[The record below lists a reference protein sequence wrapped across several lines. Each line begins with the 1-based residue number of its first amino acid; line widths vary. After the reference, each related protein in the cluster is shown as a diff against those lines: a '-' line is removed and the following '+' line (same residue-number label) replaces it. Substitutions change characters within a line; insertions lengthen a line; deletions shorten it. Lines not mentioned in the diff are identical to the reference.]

1 MSDIKVTVTTPGD
14 IGKIAVTDGTKVAAT
29 VGNGGTVSVS
39 LGSVGPSTP
48 TVISGTLAINSVTT
62 LAAGSQAYVK
72 NDLGTAFAAKLDI
85 GIPAGP
91 ATSVTVG
98 KVTTLAAGSSATV
111 TGTTDGGSLSLAFG
125 IPAGAAGSNGS
136 NGTTP
141 TITVS
146 ATTLAA
152 GSSATVTATPSDN
165 GSKVALAF
173 GIPRGA
179 DGADGAGGGA
189 SLSNTTPLALG
200 TASAGVS
207 TTASRSD
214 HVHAVPVISYANLT
228 NVPST
233 FAPSTHTSAAISD
246 FATAAAAAAPVQ
258 TVAGRTGNVV
268 ISTSD
273 IDGLADALA
282 SVNVDVIDGGDY
294 VGVVVEPT
302 PTITITAQPQGFT
315 GTVGTASAQ
324 TGALPSGSWNSAN
337 FSYGNDLYWLT
348 SSNSSSGD
356 YYAVS
361 PDGLNWTKRYGL
373 NRPGLWNAAVHGGG
387 KIAITNGSHLQVSSN
402 GTTWTE
408 SAVSGKVF
416 FANGKWF
423 RYAGPTSVAS
433 ASGWNS
439 LTLYQSDD
447 LASWTTAG
455 TVSKT
460 FTNGSITHYHK
471 PANGTLSGI
480 VYFGGKYIA
489 FFDEDSDTRFRSGDN
504 TYVAGFP
511 WVFTS
516 SDLSTWTAV
525 LGGPVE
531 TGWVNDFYQS
541 TANSGFRLQWSN
553 PRIIN
558 SQLLVDTKASSSG
571 GKAFARTSDGT
582 TWATQ
587 SNFNSQSGNQYY
599 SVAHG
604 NGVYVMPAGAKIYSS
619 ANATTWVE
627 RTNPTQA
634 GFNVAFFVD
643 GNFWL
648 ISRDSTSS
656 VALRSSNGVDWTAV
670 TGLPSID
677 ATYLVQ
683 NGSALV
689 GANVGTATQYVRLSL
704 SGSAVQATFLVSA
717 FFGSA
722 TVSYQWQLSTDAGS
736 TWANISGAT
745 LPTLSFSAT
754 VADNGKR
761 YRCVLSATG
770 ASSVTTNSATLTVT

>member
-1 MSDIKVTVTTPGD
+1 MSEINVTVTNAG
-14 IGKIAVTDGTKVAAT
+14 AAKVAVSGGSTVNAT
-29 VGNGGTVSVS
+29 VGNGGAVNVSTGTISPGNATVV
-39 LGSVGPSTP
+39 
-48 TVISGTLAINSVTT
+48 SGTLSINSVTT
-62 LAAGSQAYVK
+62 LAAGSQAFVK
-72 NDLGTAFAAKLDI
+72 NDLGTAYAAKLDI

-91 ATSVTVG
+91 ATNVTVG
-98 KVTTLAAGSSATV
+98 KTTTLAAGSSATV
-111 TGTTDGGSLSLAFG
+111 TGTTDGGNLSLAFG
-125 IPAGAAGSNGS
+125 IPAGAAGSNGT
-136 NGTTP
+136 NGATP
-141 TITVS
+141 TITAS
-146 ATTLAA
+146 ITTLSA
-152 GSSATVTATPSDN
+152 GSSATVTATPSDG

-179 DGADGAGGGA
+179 DGSGGGA
-189 SLSNTTPLALG
+189 SLSDATPSALG
-200 TASAGVS
+200 TASAGTS
-207 TTASRSD
+207 STASRSD
-214 HVHAVPVISYANLT
+214 HVHAVPTISYANLT

-233 FAPSTHTSAAISD
+233 FAPSTHPHTSAAITD

-258 TVAGRTGNVV
+258 SVAGRTGDVV
-268 ISTSD
+268 IAASD

-282 SVNVDVIDGGDY
+282 SVNVDSIDGGDY
-294 VGVVVEPT
+294 VGVVVVPT
-302 PTITITAQPQGFT
+302 PSITITAQPQGFS

-348 SSNSSSGD
+348 SYNSSSGD

-361 PDGLNWTKRYGL
+361 SDGLSWTKRYGL

-387 KIAITNGSHLQVSSN
+387 RIAITNGSHLQVSSN

-423 RYAGPTSVAS
+423 RYAGPASVSS
-433 ASGWNS
+433 ASNWNS

-447 LASWTTAG
+447 LASWSTAG

-460 FTNGSITHYHK
+460 FTSGSFTNYHK

-489 FFDEDSDTRFRSGDN
+489 FFDEASDTRFRSGDN
-504 TYVAGFP
+504 TYIAGFP

-516 SDLSTWTAV
+516 TDLSTWTAV

-531 TGWVNDFYQS
+531 AGWVNDFYQS
-541 TANSGFRLQWSN
+541 GASSTFGLQWSN

-582 TWATQ
+582 NWATQ
-587 SNFNSQSGNQYY
+587 SNFSSQSGSQYY
-599 SVAHG
+599 SVAYG
-604 NGVYVMPAGAKIYSS
+604 NGIYVMPAGAKIYSS

-627 RTNPTQA
+627 RTNPTQTN
-634 GFNVAFFVD
+634 FNVAFFVD

-648 ISRDSTSS
+648 ISRDATSS
-656 VALRSSNGVDWTAV
+656 VALRSSNGIDWTAV

-683 NGSALV
+683 NGSTLV
-689 GANVGTATQYVRLSL
+689 ASNVGTATQYVRLSL
-704 SGSAVQATFLVSA
+704 SGSAVQATFSVSA

-722 TVSYQWQLSTDAGS
+722 TVSYQWQVSTDAG
-736 TWANISGAT
+736 TTFTDISGAT

-754 VADNGKR
+754 AADNGKR

-770 ASSVTTNSATLTVT
+770 ASSVNSNSATLTVS

>member
-1 MSDIKVTVTTPGD
+1 MSVINVTVTNAGAANVSVSNGST
-14 IGKIAVTDGTKVAAT
+14 VSAT
-29 VGNGGTVSVS
+29 VGNGGAVNVSTGTISPGNATVV
-39 LGSVGPSTP
+39 
-48 TVISGTLAINSVTT
+48 SGTLAINSVTT

-91 ATSVTVG
+91 ATLVSVGNT
-98 KVTTLAAGSSATV
+98 TTLSPGSNATVSGVTDAGNLTLSFGIPSGTNGTNGTNGVTPSFAIGNVVTGAAGSSALV
-111 TGTTDGGSLSLAFG
+111 TATTTNSGANVTLDLTIPRGDTGSSG
-125 IPAGAAGSNGS
+125 E
-136 NGTTP
+136 NGTSVTLS
-141 TITVS
+141 S
-146 ATTLAA
+146 ATPSALGTAAA
-152 GSSATVTATPSDN
+152 GSST
-165 GSKVALAF
+165 LAA
-173 GIPRGA
+173 RG
-179 DGADGAGGGA
+179 
-189 SLSNTTPLALG
+189 
-200 TASAGVS
+200 
-207 TTASRSD
+207 D
-214 HVHAVPVISYANLT
+214 HVHALPVISYANLSG
-228 NVPST
+228 VPST
-233 FAPSTHTSAAISD
+233 FAPSTHTHTASQITDLSTSAATS
-246 FATAAAAAAPVQ
+246 
-258 TVAGRTGNVV
+258 VAGRTGDVV
-268 ISTSD
+268 ISTTD
-273 IDGLADALA
+273 IDGLTDALA
-282 SVNVDVIDGGDY
+282 NVNVDIIDGGDY
-294 VGVVVEPT
+294 VGVVVVPT
-302 PTITITAQPQGFT
+302 PSITITAQPQGFS

-324 TGALPSGSWNSAN
+324 TGALPSGSWNPAN

-361 PDGLNWTKRYGL
+361 SDGLNWTKRYGL

-387 KIAITNGSHLQVSSN
+387 KIAITNGSHLQVSSD

-423 RYAGPTSVAS
+423 RYAGPASVTSQS
-433 ASGWNS
+433 AWNS

-447 LASWTTAG
+447 LASWSTAG

-460 FTNGSITHYHK
+460 FTSGSFTNYHK

-504 TYVAGFP
+504 TYIAGFP

-541 TANSGFRLQWSN
+541 TANSSFRLQWSN

-582 TWATQ
+582 NWDTQ
-587 SNFNSQSGNQYY
+587 SNFLSQSGNSYY

-627 RTNPTQA
+627 RTNPTQTS
-634 GFNVAFFVD
+634 FNVAFFVD

-656 VALRSSNGVDWTAV
+656 VALRSSNGIDWTAV

-683 NGSALV
+683 NGSTLV
-689 GANVGTATQYVRLSL
+689 ASNVGTATQYVRLSL
-704 SGSAVQATFLVSA
+704 SGSAVQATFSVSA

-722 TVSYQWQLSTDAGS
+722 TVSYQWQLSTDAG
-736 TWANISGAT
+736 TTFTDISGAT

-754 VADNGKR
+754 AADNGKR

-770 ASSVTTNSATLTVT
+770 ASSVTSNSATLTVT

>member
-1 MSDIKVTVTTPGD
+1 MSEIKVNVTNAGAANVAVSGGSTVN
-14 IGKIAVTDGTKVAAT
+14 AS
-29 VGNGGTVSVS
+29 VGSGGTVKVD
-39 LGSVGPSTP
+39 LGTISPGNA
-48 TVISGTLAINSVTT
+48 TVVSGTLTINSVTT

-72 NDLGTAFAAKLDI
+72 NDAGTAFAAKLDI

-91 ATSVTVG
+91 ATNVTVG

-125 IPAGAAGSNGS
+125 IPAGAAGSNGT
-136 NGTTP
+136 NGATP
-141 TITVS
+141 TITASV
-146 ATTLAA
+146 TTLSA
-152 GSSATVTATPSDN
+152 GSSATVTATPSDG

-179 DGADGAGGGA
+179 DGAGGGA
-189 SLSNTTPLALG
+189 SLSDATPSALG
-200 TASAGVS
+200 TASAGTS
-207 TTASRSD
+207 STASRSD

-233 FAPSTHTSAAISD
+233 FAPSTHTHTASQITDLSASV
-246 FATAAAAAAPVQ
+246 ATS
-258 TVAGRTGNVV
+258 VAGRTGDVV
-268 ISTSD
+268 IAVSD

-282 SVNVDVIDGGDY
+282 SVNVESTIDGGDY
-294 VGVVVEPT
+294 VGVVVVPT
-302 PTITITAQPQGFT
+302 PSITITAQPQGFS

-361 PDGLNWTKRYGL
+361 SDGLNWTKRYGL
-373 NRPGLWNAAVHGGG
+373 NRPGLWKAAVHGGG

-408 SAVSGKVF
+408 SAVSGRVF

-423 RYAGPTSVAS
+423 RYAGPTSVTGAGS
-433 ASGWNS
+433 WSN

-460 FTNGSITHYHK
+460 FTSGSFTNYHK
-471 PANGTLSGI
+471 PAHDTLSGI

-489 FFDEDSDTRFRSGDN
+489 FFDEASDTRFRSGDN
-504 TYVAGFP
+504 TYIAGFP

-516 SDLSTWTAV
+516 TDLSTWTAV

-531 TGWVNDFYQS
+531 AGWVNNFYQS
-541 TANSGFRLQWSN
+541 GASSTSGLQWNN
-553 PRIIN
+553 PRTVN
-558 SQLLVDTKASSSG
+558 SELLVGTQNTQY
-571 GKAFARTSDGT
+571 AFARTSDGD
-582 TWATQ
+582 TWSSLLRRTGQNTGAD
-587 SNFNSQSGNQYY
+587 YL
-599 SVAHG
+599 VAFG
-604 NGVYVMPAGAKIYSS
+604 NGVYVMPAGTKIYSS
-619 ANATTWVE
+619 TNATTWVE
-627 RTNPTQA
+627 RTNPTQT
-634 GFNVAFFVD
+634 GFNVAFFID

-648 ISRDSTSS
+648 ISRDVTSS
-656 VALRSSNGVDWTAV
+656 AALRSSNGIDWTAV

-683 NGSALV
+683 NGSTLV
-689 GANVGTATQYVRLSL
+689 ASNVGTATQYVRLSL
-704 SGSAVQATFLVSA
+704 SGSAVQATFSVSA

-722 TVSYQWQLSTDAGS
+722 TVSYQWQVSTDAGS
-736 TWANISGAT
+736 TFTDISGAT

-754 VADNGKR
+754 AADNGKR

-770 ASSVTTNSATLTVT
+770 ASSVNSNSATLTVS